1 MLIFFCK
8 NWHEASFYIKEQ
20 AHKINL
26 EFKLKKLFFW
36 TPENHVFGFLKKKYK
51 TNFFL
56 RVSALIPL

>member
-26 EFKLKKLFFW
+26 EFKLKNYFFEPLK
-36 TPENHVFGFLKKKYK
+36 TMFLVF
-51 TNFFL
+51 
-56 RVSALIPL
+56 